1 MATLPPRV
9 PTDLAT
15 LDQAIMLLGN
25 RSKNSL
31 TDKPRKQLIELIG
44 VYPDAPT
51 AARWKAELR
60 QIRKELKEEGPEAD
74 ESELTGSA
82 CHPGERVLSG
92 GSRSPCLPR
101 QRRHSQD
108 NPTGNHSNL
117 DGCRRRGAAP
127 GAGRDRTLTRGP
139 GTPSCSR
146 RRGPPEML

>member
-60 QIRKELKEEGPEAD
+60 QIRKELKEEGPD
-74 ESELTGSA
+74 
-82 CHPGERVLSG
+82 VDG
-92 GSRSPCLPR
+92 G
-101 QRRHSQD
+101 D
-108 NPTGNHSNL
+108 
-117 DGCRRRGAAP
+117 
-127 GAGRDRTLTRGP
+127 
-139 GTPSCSR
+139 
-146 RRGPPEML
+146 GPPG